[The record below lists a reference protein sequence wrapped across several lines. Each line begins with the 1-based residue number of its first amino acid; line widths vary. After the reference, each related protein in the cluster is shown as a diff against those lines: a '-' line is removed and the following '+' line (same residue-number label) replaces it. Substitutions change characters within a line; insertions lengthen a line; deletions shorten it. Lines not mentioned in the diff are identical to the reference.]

1 MVKFLDLQQINDG
14 YRSRFHEA
22 LDAVL
27 DSGWFIM
34 GKALEHFEQSFAAF
48 CGTKHCIGAANGLD
62 ALILTLEAW
71 RELGRL
77 QSGDEVL
84 VPANTYIAS
93 ILAISRAGMKPVLV
107 EPDPHTFLISPAEA
121 AKHISSKT
129 KAILPVHLYGQVC
142 DMDGLRSLAQQHGLL
157 ILEDAAQSHGAKWKG
172 VRCGALGDAAGFSFY
187 PGKNLGALGDAG
199 AITTSDDE
207 LATALRA
214 LRNYGSHKKYY
225 NSYKGLNSRLDE
237 LQAAFLQVKLP
248 DLDTGNEQRRR
259 IARFYSERISNPLVK
274 LPAMPED
281 AQRHV
286 WHLYV
291 VRTKER
297 QRLADFLQ
305 EKGIQTMIHYP
316 VAPTRQEA
324 YRELSELNLPLTEAI
339 HEEVLSLP
347 VSNIMTEAEAA
358 EVAAAVNQFR

>member
-1 MVKFLDLQQINDG
+1 MVKFLDLQQINER
-14 YRSRFHEA
+14 YRSQFHDA

-27 DSGWFIM
+27 NSGWFIM
-34 GKALEHFEQSFAAF
+34 GQALERFEQSFAAF
-48 CGTKHCIGAANGLD
+48 CGVKHCIGVGNGLD
-62 ALILTLEAW
+62 ALILTLDAW
-71 RELGRL
+71 RELGKL
-77 QSGDEVL
+77 QQGDEVL

-93 ILAISRAGMKPVLV
+93 ILAVSRAGMKPVLV
-107 EPDPHTFLISPAEA
+107 EPDADTFLMNPKEAE
-121 AKHISSKT
+121 KHISAKT

-142 DMDGLRSLAQQHGLL
+142 DMDALRALAQKHGLL
-157 ILEDAAQSHGAKWKG
+157 ILEDAAQSHGARWNG

-199 AITTSDDE
+199 AITTNDDA

-225 NSYKGLNSRLDE
+225 NSYKGFNSRLDE
-237 LQAAFLQVKLP
+237 LQAAFLDLKLP
-248 DLDTGNEQRRR
+248 DLDEGNEQRRR
-259 IARFYSERISNPLVK
+259 IANFYRQHISNTLVR
-274 LPAMPED
+274 LPAMPEN

-291 VRTKER
+291 VRTNER
-297 QRLADFLQ
+297 ERLAGFLKEQ
-305 EKGIQTMIHYP
+305 GIQTMIHYP
-316 VAPTRQEA
+316 VAPTQQEA
-324 YRELSELNLPLTEAI
+324 YRELAELNLPLTESI

-347 VSNIMTEAEAA
+347 ISNIMTEAEAA